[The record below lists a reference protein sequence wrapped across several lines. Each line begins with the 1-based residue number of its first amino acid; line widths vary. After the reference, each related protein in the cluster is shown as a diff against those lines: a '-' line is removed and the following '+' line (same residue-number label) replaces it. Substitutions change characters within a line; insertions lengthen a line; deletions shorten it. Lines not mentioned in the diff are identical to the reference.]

1 MKKVKRLAAIL
12 AAAVL
17 CMGIGMPA
25 LAAPDGSND
34 IFWSPTGLP
43 GGKIDGA
50 VDANGNKVDYTERD
64 IPEKTKTALSDEGK
78 VREIFEKCG
87 FDVNDQMDFLPVYSG
102 NISVA
107 GGGLAVA
114 VFSAESENLMPGDGV
129 YALRETA
136 PGSRVFEVYTGEV
149 GANGKVRFNIQGS
162 ANYVLVKVLS
172 DGSVVTLDKK
182 TDGNTD
188 ENTGLT
194 VDSEVAGNEDNKVT
208 ITNATLSKDA
218 DGNVIEV
225 GVHVSKLESD
235 IEQLI
240 YENYEAIFASKY
252 DYLKNENFGIE
263 LVYKGEFDR
272 TDGGTGT
279 VNMYFSVKDE
289 NEDTYYYALH
299 GVTNADG
306 QVESWEI
313 LECKKDDKTGEM
325 YFELD
330 SFSPVAIIRVT
341 SDQKPYAEKTPSRP
355 SRPGAGGSSSSANKP
370 GSTAQQEL
378 PTQLGNAGQSETMV
392 QIRSLE
398 KTSPKTGE
406 F

>member
-1 MKKVKRLAAIL
+1 MSI
-12 AAAVL
+12 
-17 CMGIGMPA
+17 
-25 LAAPDGSND
+25 
-34 IFWSPTGLP
+34 
-43 GGKIDGA
+43 
-50 VDANGNKVDYTERD
+50 
-64 IPEKTKTALSDEGK
+64 
-78 VREIFEKCG
+78 
-87 FDVNDQMDFLPVYSG
+87 YSG

-114 VFSAESENLMPGDGV
+114 VFSAESENLMPGDSV

-172 DGSVVTLDKK
+172 DGSVVTSDKK

-208 ITNATLSKDA
+208 ITNATLGKDA
-218 DGNVIEV
+218 DGNVIEA
-225 GVHVSKLESD
+225 GVHVSELESD

-240 YENYEAIFASKY
+240 YENYEAIFDSNY
-252 DYLKNENFGIE
+252 HYLKNENSSIE

-272 TDGGTGT
+272 TDDGTGT
-279 VNMYFSVKDE
+279 VKMYFTVKDE

-306 QVESWEI
+306 QVESWA
-313 LECKKDDKTGEM
+313 L
-325 YFELD
+325 
-330 SFSPVAIIRVT
+330 SPVHLYNV
-341 SDQKPYAEKTPSRP
+341 
-355 SRPGAGGSSSSANKP
+355 G
-370 GSTAQQEL
+370 
-378 PTQLGNAGQSETMV
+378 
-392 QIRSLE
+392 
-398 KTSPKTGE
+398 
-406 F
+406 